1 MADHYVYYDSEYD
14 DITNMKGVSMNR
26 HYIFFW
32 NLGSAW
38 KLNLKDKKITPLNI
52 YISEKEI

>member
-14 DITNMKGVSMNR
+14 DITNMQGVSMNR

-32 NLGSAW
+32 SLGNAW

-52 YISEKEI
+52 YISE